1 MIFSVNKYYE
11 VTYKTGE
18 VLTFK
23 VINST
28 SNFYLIR
35 AKDIEAKEATFL
47 YKLLEKEWVKVE
59 EITDLQ

>member
-11 VTYKTGE
+11 VTYKTDE
-18 VLTFK
+18 VLKFK
-23 VINST
+23 VLNGT

-35 AKDIEAKEATFL
+35 AMDIETKEATFL